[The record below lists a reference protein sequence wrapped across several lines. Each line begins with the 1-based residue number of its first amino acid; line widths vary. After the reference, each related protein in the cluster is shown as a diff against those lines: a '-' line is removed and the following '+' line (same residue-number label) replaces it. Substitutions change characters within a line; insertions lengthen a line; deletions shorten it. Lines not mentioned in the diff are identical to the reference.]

1 MPYLQQKSSKY
12 VYIVFEHDEFL
23 IMQIKVIPI
32 FVRHAGQ
39 RIASP
44 CHKRPEIGEDFHEDS
59 LYLASI
65 QMQRF
70 WHTEIA

>member
-12 VYIVFEHDEFL
+12 VYIVFEHDELL
-23 IMQIKVIPI
+23 ILQIKVIPI
-32 FVRHAGQ
+32 IVCDADQ

-44 CHKRPEIGEDFHEDS
+44 CQRQPRIGEDFHEDS

-65 QMQRF
+65 QMQRC